1 MKILL
6 LDLDTLR
13 PDHLGCYGYSR
24 NTSPNIDKI
33 AEQGVR
39 FNNYYCSD
47 APCLPSRASLM
58 TGRFGIHT
66 GVVGHGGTAA
76 DQRIEGERRAMS
88 DANSRDNLPS
98 LIRKYGYHTTLISSF
113 AERHGAWWFY
123 AGFNEIYNV
132 GKRGFESAEEITP
145 KVLKWIDENRDK
157 ENWFLHVNYW
167 DAHTPYRA
175 PKEFGNPFENEPMP
189 ECDWITDEVLEKHK
203 RKIGPHSASELSMYD
218 NQAPSV
224 FPRMLG
230 EITNQKELKETI
242 DGYDCGIK
250 YMDGYIGEILKA
262 LEDNNMIDDVAII
275 VTADHGENMGELGI
289 YGEHAT
295 ADYPNC
301 RIPMI
306 IKWPNCQKSSQDNAL
321 HYNLDLIPTIKDLLG
336 EPIAGR
342 VNSKIT
348 GKVSPPKWDGV
359 SYAKTLLSGEEEGR
373 DYLVISQCAHTCQ
386 RGVRFGDWM
395 YIHTYHDGYHLF
407 DDEMLFDLKNDPHEQ
422 YNLAEKYPEVCN
434 EAVYKL
440 HKWHKQMMETNSYQI
455 DPLWTVIAEGGPFH
469 AKGHLK
475 EYCERLEETGRG
487 YGIEELKRRHQR
499 EFE

>member
-33 AEQGVR
+33 AQQGIR

-76 DQRIEGERRAMS
+76 DQRIEGENRIMQ
-88 DANSRDNLPS
+88 DANARDNLPS
-98 LIRKYGYHTTLISSF
+98 LIRQYGYHTSLISSF
-113 AERHGAWWFY
+113 GERHAAWWFY
-123 AGFNEIYNV
+123 AGFNEIHNV
-132 GKRGFESAEEITP
+132 GKRGLESAEEITP
-145 KVLKWIDENRDK
+145 EVLKWIENNKDK

-175 PKEFGNPFENEPMP
+175 PKEFGNPFKNEPLP
-189 ECDWITDEVLEKHK
+189 ESDWITDEVLEKHRK
-203 RKIGPHSASELSMYD
+203 KIGPHSASELFMYD
-218 NQAPSV
+218 NETTSRY
-224 FPRMLG
+224 PRALG
-230 EITNQKELKETI
+230 EITNQKELRESM
-242 DGYDCGIK
+242 DSYDCGIR
-250 YMDGYIGEILKA
+250 YMDGHIGQILKA
-262 LEDNNMIDDVAII
+262 LEENNMTEDLAII

-289 YGEHAT
+289 YEEHAT

-301 RIPMI
+301 RIPLI
-306 IKWPNCQKSSQDNAL
+306 IKWPNCQGGREDNAF
-321 HYNLDLIPTIKDLLG
+321 HYNLDLIPTLKDLLG
-336 EPIAGR
+336 EPPVQRLNA
-342 VNSKIT
+342 KIT
-348 GKVSPPKWDGV
+348 GVVPPAKWDGI
-359 SYAKTLLSGEEEGR
+359 SYAKTVLSGEEEGR

-386 RGVRFGDWM
+386 RGVRFDKWL

-407 DDEMLFDLKNDPHEQ
+407 DDEMLFNIEEDPQEQ
-422 YNLAEKYPEVCN
+422 FNVAAEYPEICH
-434 EAVYKL
+434 EAVHKL
-440 HKWHKQMMETNSYQI
+440 HKWHKDMMKTSDSQI

-475 EYCERLEETGRG
+475 EYSQRLEETGRG
-487 YGIEELKRRHQR
+487 YGIEELKRRHPR
-499 EFE
+499 EFL

>member
-33 AEQGVR
+33 AEQGIR

-76 DQRIEGERRAMS
+76 DQRIEGERRAMA

-98 LIRKYGYHTTLISSF
+98 LIRKYGYHTSLISSF
-113 AERHGAWWFY
+113 GERHGAWWFY

-132 GKRGFESAEEITP
+132 GKRGMESAEEITP
-145 KVLKWIDENRDK
+145 NVLKWIDNNKDK
-157 ENWFLHVNYW
+157 DNWFLHVNYW
-167 DAHTPYRA
+167 DPHTPYRA
-175 PKEFGNPFENEPMP
+175 PKEFGNEFENEPMP
-189 ECDWITDEVLEKHK
+189 ESEWITDEVLEKHK

-218 NQAPSV
+218 NQVPSV

-250 YMDGYIGEILKA
+250 YMDGHIGQILKA
-262 LEDNNMIDDVAII
+262 LEDNNMTDDLAII

-306 IKWPNCQKSSQDNAL
+306 IKWPNCQGGREDNAF
-321 HYNLDLIPTIKDLLG
+321 HYNLDLIPTLKELLG
-336 EPIAGR
+336 EPPAQR
-342 VNSKIT
+342 VNAKIT
-348 GKVSPPKWDGV
+348 GVEPPAKWDGI
-359 SYAKTLLSGEEEGR
+359 SYAKTVLSGEEEGR

-386 RGVRFGDWM
+386 RGVRFSKWL
-395 YIHTYHDGYHLF
+395 YIHTYHDGFHLF
-407 DDEMLFDLKNDPHEQ
+407 DDEMLFDIENDSQEQ
-422 YNLAEKYPEVCN
+422 FNIAEEYPEICY
-434 EAVYKL
+434 EAVHKL
-440 HKWHKQMMETNSYQI
+440 HKWHKEMMKTSDSQI

-487 YGIEELKRRHQR
+487 YGIEELKRRHPK
-499 EFE
+499 EFQ